1 LGEYYIGTGGW
12 AYFQVPGLS
21 PLVAYSKAF
30 NFVEVNSTFYKMLSP
45 AEVEMWRKA
54 VPQSFHFSVRA
65 HRSITHNT
73 RFELT
78 NELYESFEKM
88 QRICL
93 ILNADALHL
102 QFPPS
107 FNASESADKINELL
121 STVKIGKL
129 NLAME
134 IRGEFGSC
142 LPPHMAKIMQD
153 HNIIHCVDPLRGEVP
168 AYKSD
173 ILYSRLF
180 GKGEHNIYQPDDN
193 ELLLVD
199 KMSSGYQRVY
209 QTFHGAKMYS
219 DAARLK
225 TYRKTGKFPMVT
237 KTTALDSLE
246 SVLKQD
252 AAFPSTKQALIS
264 DQGWKLF
271 DMREDLRLKASTIL
285 ERLPDKSYNSLNEV
299 MEELHNKIG
308 GSLG

>member
-1 LGEYYIGTGGW
+1 LGEYYIGAGGW

-21 PLVAYSKAF
+21 PLAAYSKAF
-30 NFVEVNSTFYKMLSP
+30 NFVEVNSTFYKIPSL
-45 AEVEMWRKA
+45 AEVKTWRKT
-54 VPQSFHFSVRA
+54 VPQSFRFSVRA

-73 RFELT
+73 GFELT

-93 ILNADALHL
+93 ILNADVLHL
-102 QFPPS
+102 QFPHS
-107 FNASESADKINELL
+107 FNASESAAKLDGLL
-121 STVKIGKL
+121 STIKIGKL

-134 IRGEFGSC
+134 MRGEFGC
-142 LPPHMAKIMQD
+142 LPSCMAKVMKD
-153 HNIIHCVDPLRGEVP
+153 HNVIHCVDLLKGELP

-173 ILYSRLF
+173 VLYSRLF

-237 KTTALDSLE
+237 KTTALNSLE
-246 SVLKQD
+246 TVLRQD
-252 AAFPSTKQALIS
+252 AAFPSTRQVLIS

-271 DMREDLRLKASTIL
+271 DMSKDLRLKASAVL
-285 ERLPDKSYNSLNEV
+285 EMLPDKSYNSLNEV
-299 MEELHNKIG
+299 MEELHNRIG
-308 GSLG
+308 GSIA

>member
-1 LGEYYIGTGGW
+1 LGEYYIGAGGW
-12 AYFQVPGLS
+12 AYFQVPGFS

-30 NFVEVNSTFYKMLSP
+30 NFVEVNSTFYKIPST
-45 AEVEMWRKA
+45 AEVEVWRKA
-54 VPQSFHFSVRA
+54 VPQSFHFSVRV
-65 HRSITHNT
+65 HRSITHNVS
-73 RFELT
+73 FELT
-78 NELYESFEKM
+78 KELYESFEKM

-93 ILNADALHL
+93 VLNADALHL

-107 FNASESADKINELL
+107 FKASESAGKINELL
-121 STVKIGKL
+121 NTIKVGKL
-129 NLAME
+129 SLVME
-134 IRGEFGSC
+134 IRGESGSC
-142 LPPHMAKIMQD
+142 LPHHMAKIMQD
-153 HNIIHCVDPLRGEVP
+153 HHIIHCVDLLRGEVP

-180 GKGEHNIYQPDDN
+180 GMGEHNIYQPDDN

-199 KMSSGYQRVY
+199 KMSTGYQRVY

-237 KTTALDSLE
+237 KTTGLDSLE

-252 AAFPSTKQALIS
+252 AAFPLTKQALIC

-271 DMREDLRLKASTIL
+271 DMREDLRLKAGAVL
-285 ERLPDKSYNSLNEV
+285 ERLPDRSYNSLNEV
-299 MEELHNKIG
+299 MEELHNKNG
-308 GSLG
+308 GFLA